1 VEDIHHIFPQSWCK
15 KNGLKPAI
23 FDSIINKT
31 PLSYQ
36 TNRIL
41 GGDAP
46 SLYLSRLEKGKPPV
60 PPIAH
65 ENLDGYLTSHLIDPA
80 LLRADN
86 FADFMADRQKR
97 LLTLIEQATGKLAY
111 AGAAQEEG
119 EEADVPDDESPML
132 VDG

>member
-1 VEDIHHIFPQSWCK
+1 M
-15 KNGLKPAI
+15 
-23 FDSIINKT
+23 
-31 PLSYQ
+31 
-36 TNRIL
+36 
-41 GGDAP
+41 
-46 SLYLSRLEKGKPPV
+46 
-60 PPIAH
+60 
-65 ENLDGYLTSHLIDPA
+65 TSHLIDPA

-86 FADFMADRQKR
+86 FADFVADRQKR